1 MPAYFQDWLFD
12 YVAVILY
19 NTNRM
24 FNSLWSE
31 SKLQGSVARDYSIF
45 FWIVAFGAYL
55 LSVTWAD
62 ITNEAWVCEGACDTA
77 DEDEDTDEAYDL
89 EGGEKF
95 NPGIA
100 LKLMARAVPRH
111 AWPFAS
117 IFLMQIGDMVAD
129 ALRVVPYIKYRLL
142 KRAKVASD
150 ASVEES
156 LEPDDAD
163 LGAPAG
169 WEAFALLV
177 GASYAAVSPFT
188 CAVCYLYFVAAYEA
202 GKHALCCLESM
213 PFDTRGSLWFDG
225 VAQTHAAL
233 FIALVVQLGIICF
246 NSTSKG
252 WYPALGGIPIF
263 LMWKRYRDIARRRY
277 AKRNLHGLSR
287 GRMPLQGAA
296 AVDRGRDAETVR
308 DALAHLADRDRFFE
322 APEVLPPEDHPV
334 YRDALPGPPID
345 KDTDVEARL
354 EAVNAWLE
362 RHDDAAAAFLER
374 VKGASAD
381 ATDQPS
387 LFGGADDVIV
397 DSDDIACGTMGCG
410 GL

>member
-77 DEDEDTDEAYDL
+77 EDEDTDEAYDL

-129 ALRVVPYIKYRLL
+129 ALRLPWRSGVADIALHVAVLHQKSHGSNAASAAPAVV
-142 KRAKVASD
+142 A
-150 ASVEES
+150 ASV
-156 LEPDDAD
+156 
-163 LGAPAG
+163 
-169 WEAFALLV
+169 
-177 GASYAAVSPFT
+177 
-188 CAVCYLYFVAAYEA
+188 
-202 GKHALCCLESM
+202 
-213 PFDTRGSLWFDG
+213 
-225 VAQTHAAL
+225 
-233 FIALVVQLGIICF
+233 
-246 NSTSKG
+246 
-252 WYPALGGIPIF
+252 
-263 LMWKRYRDIARRRY
+263 
-277 AKRNLHGLSR
+277 
-287 GRMPLQGAA
+287 
-296 AVDRGRDAETVR
+296 
-308 DALAHLADRDRFFE
+308 
-322 APEVLPPEDHPV
+322 
-334 YRDALPGPPID
+334 
-345 KDTDVEARL
+345 
-354 EAVNAWLE
+354 
-362 RHDDAAAAFLER
+362 AAAAPAA
-374 VKGASAD
+374 GSARR
-381 ATDQPS
+381 
-387 LFGGADDVIV
+387 G
-397 DSDDIACGTMGCG
+397 
-410 GL
+410 

>member
-77 DEDEDTDEAYDL
+77 EDEDTDEAYDL

-129 ALRVVPYIKYRLL
+129 ALRVVPYIKYKLL

-188 CAVCYLYFVAAYEA
+188 CAVCYLYFVAAYEP

-374 VKGASAD
+374 VNGTAIVIDKD
-381 ATDQPS
+381 AI
-387 LFGGADDVIV
+387 LVEDDV
-397 DSDDIACGTMGCG
+397 ACGTLGCG